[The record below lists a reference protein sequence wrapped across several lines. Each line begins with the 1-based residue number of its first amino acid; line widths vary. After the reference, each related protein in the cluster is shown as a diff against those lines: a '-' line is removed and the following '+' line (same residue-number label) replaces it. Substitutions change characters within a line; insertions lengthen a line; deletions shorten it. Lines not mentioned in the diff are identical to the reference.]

1 MATAEEERNTAVV
14 KRNYDEIWNQGKFE
28 VAEEIVAKDFEDH
41 PPTRFFDIG
50 RTGPASLQEAARKF
64 RIAFSDFHDTSEQIL
79 AEGDRVAYLGT
90 ISGTNDGEL
99 FGFPATGRKM
109 EVRGINFFRL
119 KDGQIIERWGQFDVL
134 TMMQQLGLAP
144 APGGPGGGSHDAA
157 PEAEKAG

>member
-14 KRNYDEIWNQGKFE
+14 LRNYEEIWNQGKYE
-28 VAEEIVAKDFEDH
+28 VAEEIVAADFTDH

-50 RTGPASLQEAARKF
+50 RTGPSSLQEAARKF
-64 RIAFSDFHDTSEQIL
+64 RTAFSDFRDRSEVVL

-99 FGFPATGRKM
+99 FGFPATGRPM

-119 KDGQIIERWGQFDVL
+119 KDGQIVERWGQFDVL

-144 APGGPGGGSHDAA
+144 APGGEPEGKPGEGGTAR
-157 PEAEKAG
+157 